1 MKKGRVLAT
10 ILLAAAV
17 ASISAPLRAAEG
29 AAVSGFRAD
38 VIGNMDFAASELT
51 RLAEAVPAEKYSW
64 RPAPGVRSISEVY
77 MHVALADYYLC
88 SFLGAKAPEGI
99 SREMEKSVTDKA
111 QVLAELK
118 KGIAY
123 ARSVVE
129 KTPDSDLDTMV
140 KFFGRDLSKRAMM
153 LVLVG
158 HLHEHLGQSI
168 AYARTNG
175 VVPPWSES
183 ESAPAKKTGG
193 K

>member
-1 MKKGRVLAT
+1 MDY
-10 ILLAAAV
+10 AA
-17 ASISAPLRAAEG
+17 
-29 AAVSGFRAD
+29 
-38 VIGNMDFAASELT
+38 NELT
-51 RLAEAVPAEKYSW
+51 KLAEAVPAEKYSW

-99 SREMEKSVTDKA
+99 SREMETKVTDKA
-111 QVLAELK
+111 QVIAELK

-123 ARSVVE
+123 ARSVIE
-129 KTPDSDLDTMV
+129 NTPDSDLDATV
-140 KFFGRDLSKRAMM
+140 KFFGRDLSKRAMI
-153 LVLVG
+153 LVLMG

-175 VVPPWSES
+175 VVPPWSE
-183 ESAPAKKTGG
+183 EAQPAKKTGG

>member
-1 MKKGRVLAT
+1 MKKRALA
-10 ILLAAAV
+10 IGLLSAGVVVAAFRMKADQPAAV
-17 ASISAPLRAAEG
+17 T
-29 AAVSGFRAD
+29 GFRAD
-38 VIGNMDFAASELT
+38 AIGNMDYAAGELT
-51 RLAEAVPAEKYSW
+51 KLAEAVPQEKYSW

-88 SFLGAKAPEGI
+88 TFLGAKSPDGI
-99 SREMEKSVTDKA
+99 TREMEKNVTDKA

-123 ARSVVE
+123 ARSVIE
-129 KTPDSDLDTMV
+129 KTPDSDLDTTV
-140 KFFGRDLSKRAMM
+140 KFFGRDLSKRAMII
-153 LVLVG
+153 VIVG

-175 VVPPWSES
+175 VVPPWSE
-183 ESAPAKKTGG
+183 EAAPAKKMGG